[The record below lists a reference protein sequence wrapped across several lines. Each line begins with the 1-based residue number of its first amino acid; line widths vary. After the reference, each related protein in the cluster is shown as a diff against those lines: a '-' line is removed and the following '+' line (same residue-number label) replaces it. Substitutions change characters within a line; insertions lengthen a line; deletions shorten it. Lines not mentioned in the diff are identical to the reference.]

1 MSQPESRPRRCSPE
15 GSRGTDPADSGLR
28 AVLRTGRGTGPVETT
43 RKRGFCLGRRSGWGW
58 RSRRGRR
65 ISVMSRAASFQL
77 RVGRGGNDLPR
88 KQTITN
94 PQSCG
99 HLANT
104 GVFSVALDRETGRP
118 TKRTGRSQPGSG
130 SWVSSHE
137 SAPGHI
143 RFDYGNGMG
152 ATPGIAGRGAVS
164 RLFDNV
170 PFCTR

>member
-28 AVLRTGRGTGPVETT
+28 ATLRTARGTGPVETPQAGLLLGPPVRMGVEEPP
-43 RKRGFCLGRRSGWGW
+43 RKANLGHVQGGQLS
-58 RSRRGRR
+58 
-65 ISVMSRAASFQL
+65 ASSY
-77 RVGRGGNDLPR
+77 RGNDLPR
-88 KQTITN
+88 KLLVTN